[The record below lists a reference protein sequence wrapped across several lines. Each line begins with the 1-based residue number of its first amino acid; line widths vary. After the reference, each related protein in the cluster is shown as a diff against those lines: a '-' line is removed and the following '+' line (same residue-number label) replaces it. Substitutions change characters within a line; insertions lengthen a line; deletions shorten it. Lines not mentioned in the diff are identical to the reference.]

1 MRRSMFIAL
10 VVAAAV
16 MPTFAQARP
25 MELAAND
32 RAHYAAPQD
41 YTVHDQV
48 MGLGVSEGQYTALG
62 LSDDGVVGK
71 SPDDRPFSRST
82 SLEQAPVVVT
92 KDTGWSIDVGNPAFA
107 GLALLLGLLA
117 GGMGVTF
124 YNHRRSRLS
133 PA

>member
-32 RAHYAAPQD
+32 RAHYGATQD

-48 MGLGVSEGQYTALG
+48 MGLGVSEGQYRALG
-62 LSDDGVVGK
+62 LADGVVGK
-71 SPDDRPFSRST
+71 SPDDRPFARST
-82 SLEQAPVVVT
+82 ALEQAPVVVT

-117 GGMGVTF
+117 GGMAVTF
-124 YNHRRSRLS
+124 YNHRRSKLS